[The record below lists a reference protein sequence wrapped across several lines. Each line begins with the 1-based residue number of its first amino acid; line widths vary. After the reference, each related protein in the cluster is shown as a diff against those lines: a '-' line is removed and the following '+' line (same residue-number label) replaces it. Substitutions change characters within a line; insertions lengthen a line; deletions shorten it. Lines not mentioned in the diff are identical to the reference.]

1 MQRKQ
6 VVVTLLAV
14 ALLNAGF
21 LAGTVLGG
29 EKWNAQHPRRAEV
42 NQRLKNQNA
51 RIKQGVKSGALQSS
65 FFGFA
70 VESAPLNSIT
80 RIRVFGI
87 AVATASA
94 AITAGAIVGCAANR
108 QVVTYTAAHQQ
119 VGYACSTTALAAD
132 PMLVLID
139 RASNA

>member
-1 MQRKQ
+1 MAATDFLWASYPIPGGDIPGKNTDGTSAF
-6 VVVTLLAV
+6 VFGD
-14 ALLNAGF
+14 ALQLD
-21 LAGTVLGG
+21 GTNVIG
-29 EKWNAQHPRRAEV
+29 ASQPA
-42 NQRLKNQNA
+42 
-51 RIKQGVKSGALQSS
+51 IGVKSGALQSS